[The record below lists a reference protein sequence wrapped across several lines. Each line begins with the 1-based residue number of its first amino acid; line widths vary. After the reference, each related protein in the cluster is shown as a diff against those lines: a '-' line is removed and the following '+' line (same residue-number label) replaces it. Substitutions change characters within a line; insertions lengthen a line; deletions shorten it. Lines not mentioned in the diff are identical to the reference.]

1 MLKPIRQ
8 SELREAIGR
17 ALGAAEQTGAIPLI
31 TRFSLQDARDPA
43 GFLRVLLAEDG
54 LVNQRLATRLLEK
67 RGHRVV
73 IAGNGREALAALEK
87 EKFDL
92 VFMDLQ
98 MPEMDGFEA
107 TTAIREKERGT
118 EIHQEAIALTAHAM
132 DVHRETCLAA
142 THSNAGTRQPASGIC
157 GSSHERYSR
166 LLAC

>member
-1 MLKPIRQ
+1 MRP
-8 SELREAIGR
+8 R
-17 ALGAAEQTGAIPLI
+17 AALLTGFLAACAAQLAP
-31 TRFSLQDARDPA
+31 SCARDPA

-107 TTAIREKERGT
+107 TTAIRERSQRS
-118 EIHQEAIALTAHAM
+118 I
-132 DVHRETCLAA
+132 
-142 THSNAGTRQPASGIC
+142 
-157 GSSHERYSR
+157 
-166 LLAC
+166 